1 MSQGVQDDATLQQVL
16 TDPDVI
22 EMLDAYTSLELRAP
36 SDFVGFL
43 NSSCTSAELGV
54 DVTTT
59 D

>member
-1 MSQGVQDDATLQQVL
+1 MQDDATLQQVL